1 LCEMY
6 GFEYSIANSSDSLTI
21 GLNDFFE
28 ASKSPKLLEIFTP
41 STVNDEVLLNYFKF
55 IK

>member
-1 LCEMY
+1 MY
-6 GFEYSIANSSDSLTI
+6 AFEYSIAHSLESLAD
-21 GLNDFFE
+21 GLKVFFE
-28 ASKSPKLLEIFTP
+28 VGKSPKLLEVFTP